1 MLTQLVQVEGEA
13 QGASDSLQKFITE
26 LNKGPSYS
34 SVSQVD
40 INDVDTVEGEEGF
53 HVRRWV
59 DVTSKCLKWE
69 LKCIAFVLPANTL
82 AAFSSTQML
91 RYLSNLFWTGKG
103 KCLKDPQ
110 IRDIVKNIT

>member
-53 HVRRWV
+53 HVRR
-59 DVTSKCLKWE
+59 
-69 LKCIAFVLPANTL
+69 
-82 AAFSSTQML
+82 
-91 RYLSNLFWTGKG
+91 
-103 KCLKDPQ
+103 
-110 IRDIVKNIT
+110 